1 MVCQLP
7 TKALSAHN
15 TSAANTPAIINPTP
29 PSLRPAPDFGADVLL
44 DCAGAELEG
53 GGADDEG
60 GAAELDDPSEVEPE
74 TVEVVMVEAVELVV
88 VVIWATPEDSVP
100 EGCADEVSVVVD

>member
-1 MVCQLP
+1 MAHQLP

-53 GGADDEG
+53 GGAADEEGGGADDED
-60 GAAELDDPSEVEPE
+60 GAAELDDASDKEPE
-74 TVEVVMVEAVELVV
+74 AVEVIMVEAVELVV
-88 VVIWATPEDSVP
+88 VVI
-100 EGCADEVSVVVD
+100 